1 MVLGGRYKL
10 DERIAGGGMGDVW
23 RGTDE
28 VLGRTVAVKILLP
41 SLLGAMILL
50 FGNAFGAQAT
60 AYALTGGFI
69 DIVTIAISR
78 QMRGDVL
85 FNPNEGYALAMGM
98 VLIMALSIAG
108 YTILSRRSERW
119 LR

>member
-1 MVLGGRYKL
+1 
-10 DERIAGGGMGDVW
+10 
-23 RGTDE
+23 
-28 VLGRTVAVKILLP
+28 VALPILTP
-41 SLLGAMILL
+41 SLLGTMILL

-85 FNPNEGYALAMGM
+85 FNPHQGYALAMGM
-98 VLIMALSIAG
+98 VIIMAISIAG
-108 YTILSRRSERW
+108 YSLLQRRSERW
-119 LR
+119 LK